1 MSCSSDLGGWGVETL
16 EFLVRIMGF
25 LGSLLV
31 TGIIPGLSPINVGSY
46 LIANSVR
53 IVLVDTCGIRELA
66 NWLLM

>member
-16 EFLVRIMGF
+16 ESVVRSMGF
-25 LGSLLV
+25 LGSPLV

-46 LIANSVR
+46 LIANSVL
-53 IVLVDTCGIRELA
+53 IVLVDTCGIRELE